1 MYANTN
7 TTESGQEVAIANPK
21 LNNFLLF
28 RQFLPLLNSD
38 GDNIEAVN
46 DDDAGDAVDAVDAV
60 GESFD
65 FSTTA
70 QRPIGLELPTSDRI
84 LCAILFENTPISSI
98 DTNKIFSLSNNYK
111 RRTHTL
117 TVKH

>member
-28 RQFLPLLNSD
+28 RQFLPLLNGD
-38 GDNIEAVN
+38 GGDNVEAVN
-46 DDDAGDAVDAVDAV
+46 DDDAGDAV

>member
-1 MYANTN
+1 M
-7 TTESGQEVAIANPK
+7 AIANPK

-28 RQFLPLLNSD
+28 WQFLPLLNGD
-38 GDNIEAVN
+38 GDNVEAVN
-46 DDDAGDAVDAVDAV
+46 DDDAGDGV

-98 DTNKIFSLSNNYK
+98 DTNKIFSLSNYYK